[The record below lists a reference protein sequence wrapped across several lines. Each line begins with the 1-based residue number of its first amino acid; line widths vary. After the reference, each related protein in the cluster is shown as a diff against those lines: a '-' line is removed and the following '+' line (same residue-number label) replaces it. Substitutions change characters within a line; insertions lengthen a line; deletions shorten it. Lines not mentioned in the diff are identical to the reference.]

1 MERSIRR
8 ASLGQHEEAVGR
20 ALSRLD
26 EERVVGRIW
35 DLDHTVW
42 EPEPAGIADR
52 LGWLSVAEAMRP
64 KVPRLATLA
73 GSVCRADRDGPCF
86 TRAVLLGMGG
96 SSLAPELF
104 QEVLRGTSRDAASRG
119 LDLTVLDSTV
129 PASVLAVDE
138 GLDPGRT
145 LFIVATKSGGT
156 VETLSLFRHFHG
168 RVAGAVGAEDAGSRF
183 VAITDPG
190 SSLAKTAERLGFR
203 ATFLNDPNI
212 GGRYSALSYFGL
224 VPAAV
229 IGADVPRLLES
240 ARGMARAC
248 GPDVPAAENPAAWL
262 GTVLGV
268 LASAGRDKVTFA
280 VSPEIARFG
289 DWVEQLIAESTGKEG
304 RGILPVVGEPLGS
317 PDVYGDDRVFVG
329 IRLEGGADGGATGDG
344 ALDALEEA
352 GHPVV
357 RLSLSDPHDL
367 GEQIFF
373 WEMAT
378 AIAGHHLGINPF
390 DQPDVESAKVRARE
404 MVATF
409 REKGTLPASEP
420 TASEDGVTAYA
431 DVAAGGVDEALSAFL
446 APAAPGDYVALQA
459 YLEPT
464 PETTE
469 ALTALRLL
477 VRDRLRLATTAGYG
491 PRFLH
496 STGQLHKGDA
506 GNGLFVQ
513 LTAAD
518 PRDVPIPDDA
528 GSPGSSMTFG
538 ILKDAQAAGDR
549 EALADAGRRVIRFDL
564 GSDVEAGLA
573 RLLAAAEVLT
583 G

>member
-1 MERSIRR
+1 MVRSIRL
-8 ASLGQHEEAVGR
+8 ASLGPYEEAVGR

-26 EERVVGRIW
+26 EERVVRRIW

-42 EPEPAGIADR
+42 KPAPAEIADR
-52 LGWLSVAEAMRP
+52 LGWLSVAEAMRT
-64 KVPRLATLA
+64 KAARLGTLA

-104 QEVLRGTSRDAASRG
+104 RETFRGTSRDAASRG

-129 PASVLAVDE
+129 PASVFAVDD
-138 GLDPGRT
+138 GLDPART

-156 VETLSLFRHFHG
+156 VETLSLFRYFYG
-168 RVAGAVGAEDAGSRF
+168 RVAHAVGTQDAGSRF

-190 SSLAKTAERLGFR
+190 SSLAETAERLGFR
-203 ATFLNDPNI
+203 ARFLNDPKI

-229 IGADVPRLLES
+229 VGADVPRLLES
-240 ARGMARAC
+240 ALAMARAC
-248 GPDVPAAENPAAWL
+248 GPDVPAAESPAAWL

-268 LASAGRDKVTFA
+268 LGLAGRDKVTFA
-280 VSPEIARFG
+280 VSPEIAGLG

-317 PDVYGDDRVFVG
+317 PDVYGDDRLFVG
-329 IRLEGGADGGATGDG
+329 IRLGGDATHDA
-344 ALDALEEA
+344 ALDALEA
-352 GHPVV
+352 SGHPVV
-357 RLSLSDPHDL
+357 RLSLSDPYDL
-367 GEQIFF
+367 GEQIFL

-378 AIAGHHLGINPF
+378 AVAGHHLGINPF
-390 DQPDVESAKVRARE
+390 DQPDVESAKIRARE
-404 MVATF
+404 MVAAY
-409 REKGTLPASEP
+409 REMGTLPASAP
-420 TASEDGVTAYA
+420 TITEDGVDVYA
-431 DVAAGGVDEALSAFL
+431 DAVAGSIGEVLSAFL
-446 APAAPGDYVALQA
+446 GQAAPGDYVALQA

-477 VRDRLRLATTAGYG
+477 VRDRLRIATTAGYG

-506 GNGLFVQ
+506 GNGLFIQ

-518 PRDVPIPDDA
+518 PRDLPIPDDA
-528 GSPGSSMTFG
+528 GSPESSMTFG
-538 ILKDAQAAGDR
+538 VIRDAQAAGDR
-549 EALADAGRRVIRFDL
+549 QALADAGRRVIRFDL
-564 GSDVEAGLA
+564 GSDVGGGLA
-573 RLLAAAEVLT
+573 RLLTAA
-583 G
+583 GHRG